1 MSEELRIIP
10 LGGLGE
16 FGMNMLA
23 LECGDD
29 MILID
34 AGVLFPSVEHHGID
48 AIVPDLAY
56 VLAHRDKLRGLVLTH
71 AHLDHIGG
79 VP

>member
-1 MSEELRIIP
+1 MSEEVRIIP

-23 LECGDD
+23 VESGDD

-34 AGVLFPSVEHHGID
+34 TGVLFPGAEHHGID
-48 AIVPDLAY
+48 AIVPDLTY
-56 VLAHRDKLRGLVLTH
+56 VLDQRAKLRGLVC
-71 AHLDHIGG
+71 
-79 VP
+79 

>member
-1 MSEELRIIP
+1 MSEEVRIVP

-23 LECGDD
+23 VESGDD

-34 AGVLFPSVEHHGID
+34 AGVLFPSAEHHGID
-48 AIVPDLAY
+48 AIVPDLTY
-56 VLAHRDKLRGLVLTH
+56 VLDQRDKLRGLVLTH
-71 AHLDHIGG
+71 GH
-79 VP
+79 